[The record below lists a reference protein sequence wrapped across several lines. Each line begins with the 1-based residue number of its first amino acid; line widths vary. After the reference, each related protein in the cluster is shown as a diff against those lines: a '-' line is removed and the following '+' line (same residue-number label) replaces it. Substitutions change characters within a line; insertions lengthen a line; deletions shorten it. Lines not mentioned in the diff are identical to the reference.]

1 MHGILHKAIL
11 IWGGSA
17 AYHSKALISLQQDEN
32 VSRKVTTEI
41 ARVLFTKLRVYQ
53 LSKKPFDEK

>member
-32 VSRKVTTEI
+32 VSRKVTSSNSWSL
-41 ARVLFTKLRVYQ
+41 VYKTKDISAKQ
-53 LSKKPFDEK
+53 ETF